1 MKTTYKYRAYP
12 SKEQKEVPP
21 QTPSSHIWQYHLYH
35 AMHPLRS
42 WRGMKEQMVLA
53 GRWNEVFVQ
62 REYGW
67 LYDQIQPHTTL
78 IDIGANIGD
87 TAIFF
92 SFHPNI
98 DRIICYEPSPLA
110 YEELRKNLAQ
120 YMKLKEWK
128 LENKAI
134 SSKRETKR
142 IGTTSIAF
150 SYTRD
155 PEPEE
160 GKNIEAITLGTALK
174 GLKNVAIKC
183 DAEGSEEF
191 MFDEANL
198 DNVYAIQLEAHGC
211 GKKVLE
217 IIKSKEFEATS
228 REGNKADVLGYVDYY
243 YSNICAWKG
252 KRRMG
257 GVPAQESRAAK
268 ASYRVRK
275 KHGKVAYPL
284 PLASS

>member
-1 MKTTYKYRAYP
+1 MK
-12 SKEQKEVPP
+12 Q
-21 QTPSSHIWQYHLYH
+21 
-35 AMHPLRS
+35 
-42 WRGMKEQMVLA
+42 QMELA
-53 GRWNEVFVQ
+53 DRWGEVFLQ

-98 DRIICYEPSPLA
+98 DRIICYEPSPLS
-110 YEELRKNLAQ
+110 YEELRKNLTQ
-120 YMKLKEWK
+120 YMTLKEWK

-142 IGTTSIAF
+142 IGTTTSIAF
-150 SYTRD
+150 SYTHD
-155 PEPEE
+155 PEPRE
-160 GKNIEAITLGTALK
+160 GKEIEAITLGSVLK

-183 DAEGSEEF
+183 DTEGGEEF

-211 GKKVLE
+211 IIKVSKVLE
-217 IIKSKEFEATS
+217 IIRGKGFEVKSTNKSKT
-228 REGNKADVLGYVDYY
+228 DVLGYANYCSSDIY
-243 YSNICAWKG
+243 AWRE
-252 KRRMG
+252 KRRTSG
-257 GVPAQESRAAK
+257 ALAQEGR
-268 ASYRVRK
+268 R
-275 KHGKVAYPL
+275 
-284 PLASS
+284 